1 MNVPFYTPVREYEN
15 NKELFDEAVQ
25 SVMQKGNF
33 ILGEEVKMLEEEIE
47 KFTGAK
53 HAISVASGSD
63 ALVICSDIL
72 GFCGGTEVLTP
83 AFTFFASASC
93 IARLGG
99 KPVFVDI
106 DEKTLCMDFNDA
118 ERRVTKKT
126 AGIIPVHLFSQM
138 VDMTKCKEFASSYN
152 LKILEDA
159 AEAFGMKQRIR
170 IGGQEKYLDAGT
182 IGDFGI
188 YSFFPTKTLGAFGDA
203 GMIVTNNDELASKA
217 RAYRIHGSSKK
228 YFHDYIGYNS
238 RLDTIQA
245 AILLVKIKNIEEAIA
260 ARKRIAELYDS
271 LLSNLIEKGYIKLPE
286 IIPIN
291 KPVFYVYNIIVKDR
305 DKLVEFLKEKGIGTS
320 IYYPL
325 PLHLQKC
332 FNYLGY
338 KKGDFPVSE
347 KIAESILALPIFP
360 ELTEKE
366 VEYVCDNIKKFYKI

>member
-15 NKELFDEAVQ
+15 NKKLFDEAVQ

-33 ILGEEVKMLEEEIE
+33 ILGEEVKILEEEIK

-72 GFCGGTEVLTP
+72 DFCGGSEVLTP

-118 ERRVTKKT
+118 QKRVTKKT

-138 VDMTKCKEFASSYN
+138 VDMTKCKEFASTYN

-217 RAYRIHGSSKK
+217 NAYRVHGSTKK

-245 AILLVKIKNIEEAIA
+245 AILLVKIKNIEKAII
-260 ARKRIAELYDS
+260 ARERIAKLYDS
-271 LLSNLIEKGYIKLPE
+271 LLSNLIEKEYIKLPE
-286 IIPIN
+286 IISIN

-332 FNYLGY
+332 FTYLGY